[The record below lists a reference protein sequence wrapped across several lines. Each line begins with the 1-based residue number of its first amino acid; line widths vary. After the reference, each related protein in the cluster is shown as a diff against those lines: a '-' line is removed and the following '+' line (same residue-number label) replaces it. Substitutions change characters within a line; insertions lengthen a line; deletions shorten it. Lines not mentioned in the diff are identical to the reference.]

1 LLLRDLTTININKR
15 GNIHQAKKFW
25 HVHVNAVA
33 MKIQKTH
40 RLDTYVA
47 VKNIN
52 TESIP
57 MEMQEVIFCIVKIQI
72 LPSAHAILAV
82 LTA

>member
-1 LLLRDLTTININKR
+1 MLLVNYVTTININNI
-15 GNIHQAKKFW
+15 GNIHEAKKFW
-25 HVHVNAVA
+25 HSYKHCCHENATTYCSA
-33 MKIQKTH
+33 
-40 RLDTYVA
+40 TYVA

-57 MEMQEVIFCIVKIQI
+57 MEMQGVIFCIVEIQI
-72 LPSAHAILAV
+72 FPAAHTFLTV